1 MTKELT
7 PYIEYYING
16 NVAVKGQKN
25 SSGQREGLWECFS
38 VNGNIYWRASYIEGM
53 KDGIEEWFDEQG
65 NIQIRTPYKGGK
77 RDGIEDEFDE
87 QVIITVTRVWK
98 DGKLIV
104 ETEN

>member
-25 SSGQREGLWECFS
+25 PKGQQEGLWECFS

-77 RDGIEDEFDE
+77 RDGIEEWFDE
-87 QVIITVTRVWK
+87 RGNINETRVWK
-98 DGKLIV
+98 NGKLIV

>member
-1 MTKELT
+1 MTNELT
-7 PYIEYYING
+7 PYIEYYSKG
-16 NVAVKGQKN
+16 NVLVKGQLN
-25 SSGQREGLWECFS
+25 SKGQREGLWECFS

-98 DGKLIV
+98 DGELIV

>member
-1 MTKELT
+1 MTNELT
-7 PYIEYYING
+7 PHIKYYDNG
-16 NVAVKGQKN
+16 NVAVKGQLN
-25 SSGQREGLWECFS
+25 SKGQREGLWECFS

-98 DGKLIV
+98 DGELIV